1 MGCVSGP
8 FHAYSVV
15 LMLGCYSW
23 YGWLAKGGGMYR
35 GAGSRQAGGERW

>member
-23 YGWLAKGGGMYR
+23 YGWLAKGGGCTEVPVV
-35 GAGSRQAGGERW
+35 GRQVERW